1 MERTKM
7 PENTTQRVIRV
18 IAENQRIPVET
29 IQPESTFQELKIDS
43 LDDLDIIS
51 ALEEEF
57 NIDIPDDAGKEFTSI
72 RQAID
77 GVEMLLEKK
86 QAASSGPA

>member
-1 MERTKM
+1 MQAD
-7 PENTTQRVIRV
+7 TTQRVIRV
-18 IAENQRIPVET
+18 IAENQRIPIET
-29 IQPESTFQELKIDS
+29 IQPESTFQELNIDS
-43 LDDLDIIS
+43 LDGLHILF

-77 GVEMLLEKK
+77 GVEVLLARK
-86 QAASSGPA
+86 QASAADPA